1 MKGYIVNVKLFTF
14 RYLHKNHNMIVEK
27 CNNNIEDNLV
37 TEFLN
42 IWSDLKKFNSTERD
56 SLSEKET
63 SPPIINVERVD
74 RMIDPRDVQE
84 NLFAEYNG
92 TYKVKRGKKVISS
105 KTEVIPARKTRLG
118 RRKRYRKVEKQD
130 KASFPESS
138 GAMNKLNA
146 NVPTLPTPT
155 ATKGDSSCES
165 QKNPEEILFCGEDT
179 PEMHRTDDQEVAQHT
194 QILLS
199 FLKSVNILP
208 VLEEEDESAL
218 LSRDD
223 VVEKEIEVSPRS
235 LTTPLLDDNNNRY
248 DSSVIIDIITD
259 SSDTHSE
266 DDIIEGEEVKVSGE
280 TRWLDVIEEDIM
292 KASLVMQDYK
302 HPLEHEWTFWY
313 FFHQED
319 KTWSQSLEALVT
331 VSTIE
336 DFWSVINWVES
347 PSSIKVGSDFSMF
360 KRGIVPDWSDKSNQ
374 KGGRYIVRCRK
385 EEVDT
390 MWTELM
396 MALIGQNFVDPE
408 NDCKINGGVVSIR
421 KREDKIAIWVRNV
434 SDGLLAQDSVMAVLG
449 RMGEFCIHKH

>member
-1 MKGYIVNVKLFTF
+1 
-14 RYLHKNHNMIVEK
+14 MIVEK
-27 CNNNIEDNLV
+27 CNNNIGDSLV

-42 IWSDLKKFNSTERD
+42 IWSDLKKYNNGKRD
-56 SLSEKET
+56 SLSENE
-63 SPPIINVERVD
+63 SSLPILNVERVD

-92 TYKVKRGKKVISS
+92 TYMVKRGKKVISS
-105 KTEVIPARKTRLG
+105 KAEVIPTRKTKLR

-130 KASFPESS
+130 KAKVPESS
-138 GAMNKLNA
+138 GAINMSNA
-146 NVPTLPTPT
+146 NVPT
-155 ATKGDSSCES
+155 ASKGDSSCES
-165 QKNPEEILFCGEDT
+165 QKNPEERFVRGEDT
-179 PEMHRTDDQEVAQHT
+179 PEMHRTDDHEVTQHT
-194 QILLS
+194 QMLLS

-208 VLEEEDESAL
+208 VLEEEDESQSA
-218 LSRDD
+218 SISSDD
-223 VVEKEIEVSPRS
+223 VVEKEIEISPRPR
-235 LTTPLLDDNNNRY
+235 TPLLDDNNNRY

-266 DDIIEGEEVKVSGE
+266 EDIIEEEKEDKASSE

-292 KASLVMQDYK
+292 KASPVMQDYK
-302 HPLEHEWTFWY
+302 HPLEHDWTFWY

-347 PSSIKVGSDFSMF
+347 PSSIKVGSEFSMF

-374 KGGRYIVRCRK
+374 KGGRYIVRCHK

-408 NDCKINGGVVSIR
+408 NDGKINGSVVSIR
-421 KREDKIAIWVRNV
+421 KREDKIAVWVRNI
-434 SDGLLAQDSVMAVLG
+434 SDGLLAQQSVMAVLG
-449 RMGEFCIHKH
+449 RKGEFCIHKHQA

>member
-1 MKGYIVNVKLFTF
+1 
-14 RYLHKNHNMIVEK
+14 MIVEK
-27 CNNNIEDNLV
+27 CNNNNGDSLV

-42 IWSDLKKFNSTERD
+42 IWSDLKKFDSRERE
-56 SLSEKET
+56 SLSENER
-63 SPPIINVERVD
+63 SLPIINVERVD

-92 TYKVKRGKKVISS
+92 TYMVKRGKKVISS
-105 KTEVIPARKTRLG
+105 KPEVIPARKTRLS

-130 KASFPESS
+130 NASVPECS
-138 GAMNKLNA
+138 GSMNKFNA
-146 NVPTLPTPT
+146 NVPTSS
-155 ATKGDSSCES
+155 KGDTSCES
-165 QKNPEEILFCGEDT
+165 YKKPEQKLVRGEDT
-179 PEMHRTDDQEVAQHT
+179 PEMHRTEDHEVTQHT

-208 VLEEEDESAL
+208 ILEEEDESAS

-223 VVEKEIEVSPRS
+223 VVEKEIETSPRP
-235 LTTPLLDDNNNRY
+235 LTTPLIDDNNNRY

-259 SSDTHSE
+259 SSDAHSE
-266 DDIIEGEEVKVSGE
+266 EDIIEEEQEVKVSSE
-280 TRWLDVIEEDIM
+280 TRWLDVIEEDVM
-292 KASLVMQDYK
+292 KASPVMQDYK

-374 KGGRYIVRCRK
+374 KGGRYIVRCHK

-408 NDCKINGGVVSIR
+408 NDGKINGSVVSMR
-421 KREDKIAIWVRNV
+421 KREDKIAIWVRNI
-434 SDGLLAQDSVMAVLG
+434 SDGLLAQQSVMAVLG
-449 RMGEFCIHKH
+449 RKGEFCIHKH